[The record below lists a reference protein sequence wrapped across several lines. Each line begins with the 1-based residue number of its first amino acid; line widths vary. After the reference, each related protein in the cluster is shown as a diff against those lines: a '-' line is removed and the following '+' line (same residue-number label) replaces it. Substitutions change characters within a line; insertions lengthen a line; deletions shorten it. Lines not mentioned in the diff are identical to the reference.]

1 MDKTPDVAQLSYCCG
16 KRLVWTS
23 TTSESGEVD
32 GWGGRCPDCGTEW
45 GTLSKPA
52 RLLLPTERL
61 LLARIA
67 ELEEARRW
75 RVTAE
80 EMPPVGVDV
89 VGDWGDCTWP
99 CAVARWDG
107 SWWHTE
113 ETAGVVPPDR
123 WSPLPGVPEISQGA
137 DVPKEA

>member
-1 MDKTPDVAQLSYCCG
+1 MGKPLDVAQFCPECGAVLNWTKAKEHTEARPSYNARCSCF
-16 KRLVWTS
+16 W
-23 TTSESGEVD
+23 EVFD
-32 GWGGRCPDCGTEW
+32 MAT
-45 GTLSKPA
+45 PA
-52 RLLLPTERL
+52 RELTATERL

-113 ETAGVVPPDR
+113 ETASVVPPER

-137 DVPKEA
+137 DVPEGE